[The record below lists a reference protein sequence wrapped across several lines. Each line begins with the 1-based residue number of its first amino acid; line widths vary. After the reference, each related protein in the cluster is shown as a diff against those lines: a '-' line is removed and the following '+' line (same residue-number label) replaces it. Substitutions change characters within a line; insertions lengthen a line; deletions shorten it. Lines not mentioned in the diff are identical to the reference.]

1 MIINDINFN
10 DLYQQ
15 HLKACNHYNLPP
27 TKWDKKA
34 PKMAENLVGK
44 PSRYNEI
51 LLKAMNVQPNETVPR
66 CVCSRLQPRHV
77 GYGAA
82 IQRKAPTK

>member
-15 HLKACNHYNLPP
+15 HLKACNHYNLPA

-44 PSRYNEI
+44 ASRYNDTLI
-51 LLKAMNVQPNETVPR
+51 KAM
-66 CVCSRLQPRHV
+66 
-77 GYGAA
+77 
-82 IQRKAPTK
+82 